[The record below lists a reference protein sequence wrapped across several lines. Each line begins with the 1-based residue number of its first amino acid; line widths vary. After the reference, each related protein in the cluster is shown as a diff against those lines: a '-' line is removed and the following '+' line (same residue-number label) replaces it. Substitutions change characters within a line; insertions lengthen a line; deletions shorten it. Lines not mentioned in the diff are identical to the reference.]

1 MNDENIVKRLDVH
14 REELND
20 VQECMKNCQIS
31 IGQHDERLHAEEEN
45 RKRQN
50 GLLAELTHGIG
61 KVTNKVDALSLEVAN
76 RFSEFERNAIAR
88 DLERDRAVAK
98 ALAEAN
104 ANIVLAKE
112 KADKDVD
119 DVRTEFLKDRI
130 KLNWK
135 IIGAL
140 AAFGFIL
147 LIIILTILTHTFGN
161 LPGLP

>member
-88 DLERDRAVAK
+88 DLERDRAIAK
-98 ALAEAN
+98 ALSEAN
-104 ANIVLAKE
+104 TALVIAKE
-112 KADKDVD
+112 KADADVD
-119 DVRTEFLKDRI
+119 ALRAEWLRSRI
-130 KLNWK
+130 TFNWK

-140 AAFGFIL
+140 GSIAFLFIL
-147 LIIILTILTHTFGN
+147 VFISYSFHVFG
-161 LPGLP
+161 GLP